1 MCYGM
6 DELENIALRN
16 QTQRD
21 MYYVIPF
28 NEMSKI
34 GPLIETESKLAVT
47 KGKGGRGEWE

>member
-1 MCYGM
+1 MRYGM

-16 QTQRD
+16 QTPQD

-34 GPLIETESKLAVT
+34 GRLIETESKLAVT
-47 KGKGGRGEWE
+47 KGKGGRGERE